1 MTFSNSR
8 KKIDR
13 FPLISIKLSGF
24 TILRNIIKYDY
35 PVKESIHSILPL
47 VDELIIALGKSDDG
61 TEEMLSDFDTPFKNK
76 IKIHPYEWD
85 DTLVKGGEVL
95 SQATNFAL
103 SKISG
108 NWGFYLQADEVIHER
123 EYPTI
128 KQDIEIASRKGY
140 QAVSFSYLH
149 FKGDYQ
155 SINPWA
161 YPREIRVIKN
171 HEQIRSVGDACTFHV
186 VDRPRHPLTYKSNCH
201 IYHYGWVKHPTTMIK
216 KSQYFESLYH
226 GKAWADEKYN
236 DMMENEIFDEVK
248 ICRIFNNSH
257 PKVMNERVKNFP
269 PIPRKKSRW
278 LYSELYKKFL
288 KYGWV

>member
-1 MTFSNSR
+1 M
-8 KKIDR
+8 IDY
-13 FPLISIKLSGF
+13 PSISIKLSGF
-24 TILRNIIKYDY
+24 TILRNIIRYDY

-47 VDELIIALGKSDDG
+47 VDELVIALGKSDDG
-61 TEEMLSDFDTPFKNK
+61 TEEILNHLDTPFKNK

-123 EYPTI
+123 EYLTI
-128 KQDIEIASRKGY
+128 QQDIEAANRKGY
-140 QAVSFSYLH
+140 QAVSFRYFH

-155 SINPWA
+155 SVNPWA

-186 VDRPRHPLTYKSNCH
+186 ADRPCHPLTYKSNCH
-201 IYHYGWVKHPTTMIK
+201 IYHYGWVKHPATMIK

-226 GKAWADEKYN
+226 GRAWADEKYN
-236 DMMENEIFDEVK
+236 DMMEDEIFDEVK
-248 ICRIFNNSH
+248 ICRIFNHSH
-257 PKVMNERVKNFP
+257 PKVMNERVENFP

-278 LYSELYKKFL
+278 LYPELYKKFI